1 MRLLLGHRGLWH
13 IELNGREQ
21 GEAQQICR
29 HQATSIS
36 SAIKSDKQKEDW
48 EIPILFLAT
57 RTVMMTFGEPLMP
70 FFLALNELEAS
81 ASFLAAVLLA
91 FLDARIAGHETASSE
106 LFAESL
112 VIFDEC
118 A

>member
-1 MRLLLGHRGLWH
+1 MFHCRRRDTQRKK
-13 IELNGREQ
+13 NGN
-21 GEAQQICR
+21 
-29 HQATSIS
+29 
-36 SAIKSDKQKEDW
+36 QKEDW
-48 EIPILFLAT
+48 EHPILFETTAT
-57 RTVMMTFGEPLMP
+57 VLESTGLTPMPL
-70 FFLALNELEAS
+70 FLTLNELEAS
-81 ASFLAAVLLA
+81 ACFLAAVLLA